1 MSPAVTVA
9 IAVYLALIT
18 AAFAWIVRA
27 WRRECRLADRI
38 IRAQQRARLQ
48 QHMHLRRSRDTR
60 PAPVDQLTLQ
70 LEALYHAPAA
80 ERRTP

>member
-1 MSPAVTVA
+1 MSTAVTVA

-27 WRRECRLADRI
+27 WRRECRLADRT

-48 QHMHLRRSRDTR
+48 QHMYLRRSPDTR
-60 PAPVDQLTLQ
+60 PAPIDETCLQ
-70 LEALYHAPAA
+70 LEALYRAPAA